1 MATNP
6 NPNPLSSFI
15 INNEQAIEKNTVF
28 KRRFSY
34 RDTSEI
40 CELYRVEP
48 Y

>member
-1 MATNP
+1 MANNKFTDF
-6 NPNPLSSFI
+6 L

-40 CELYRVEP
+40 YELY
-48 Y
+48 